1 MLRRLLPGHRQNTLA
16 PELHLPHLAQQIE
29 ALEIQAWSSSWDQK
43 GHVYSR
49 LADLCVSAQQQDRA
63 LIYYGLGI
71 DAHLKTSRF
80 GAAAALCRKVIELA
94 PGVVRARCTLAFLA
108 LCKGKVE
115 DFDSRISEYVCAARR
130 AGQGELAAT
139 RLRLMANATDSYE
152 VRLLLGYY
160 LKQLGDA
167 GAARE
172 IFEAVFRER
181 RGLSAP
187 QAQDQ
192 QARWAR
198 LLRVAI
204 TGPVEG
210 EQAIVA

>member
-1 MLRRLLPGHRQNTLA
+1 MLQRLLPRARQDIPASDAALQR
-16 PELHLPHLAQQIE
+16 LAQQIE

-43 GHVYSR
+43 ARIYSR
-49 LADLCVSAQQQDRA
+49 LGDLCVSAHQRDRA

-80 GAAAALCRKVIELA
+80 EAAAALCRKVIELE

-108 LCKGKVE
+108 LCKGRAE
-115 DFDSRISEYVCAARR
+115 DFDSRIAEYVCVARK
-130 AGQGELAAT
+130 AGQAELAAT
-139 RLRLMANATDSYE
+139 RLRLMANATDSDE
-152 VRLLLGYY
+152 IRLLLGYY
-160 LKQLGDA
+160 LKELGDA

-172 IFEAVFRER
+172 VFNAVFRER
-181 RGLSAP
+181 RGLSTP

-198 LLRVAI
+198 LLRVTI
-204 TGPVEG
+204 TGPLE
-210 EQAIVA
+210 EEKAIVA